1 MVLYWF
7 SIGGTQRLPRLIGI
21 SKAKELIFT
30 ARILN
35 GEQSEEIGL
44 VNYVV
49 DENEAY
55 NKALEIAKEIL
66 PQGPIALKMAKN
78 AINRG
83 MEVGLK

>member
-1 MVLYWF
+1 M
-7 SIGGTQRLPRLIGI
+7 PRLIGV

-30 ARILN
+30 ASILN

-49 DENEAY
+49 DENQAY
-55 NKALEIAKEIL
+55 NKALEIASEIL

-78 AINRG
+78 AINQG
-83 MEVGLK
+83 MEVGLR

>member
-1 MVLYWF
+1 MVLNACKTDRNF
-7 SIGGTQRLPRLIGI
+7 QSQGI
-21 SKAKELIFT
+21 NFA

-83 MEVGLK
+83 MEVGFKIG

>member
-1 MVLYWF
+1 MV
-7 SIGGTQRLPRLIGI
+7 GI
-21 SKAKELIFT
+21 AKAKELIFT

-35 GEQSEEIGL
+35 GEQCEEIGL

-49 DENEAY
+49 DENQAY
-55 NKALEIAKEIL
+55 HKALEIASEIL

-83 MEVGLK
+83 MEVG

>member
-1 MVLYWF
+1 M
-7 SIGGTQRLPRLIGI
+7 PRLIGV

-30 ARILN
+30 ASILN
-35 GEQSEEIGL
+35 GKQSEEIGL

-49 DENEAY
+49 DENQAY
-55 NKALEIAKEIL
+55 NKALEIASEIL

-83 MEVGLK
+83 MEVGLR

>member
-1 MVLYWF
+1 M
-7 SIGGTQRLPRLIGI
+7 

-35 GEQSEEIGL
+35 GVESEKIGV

-49 DENEAY
+49 DDNEVY
-55 NKALEIAKEIL
+55 KKALEIATEIL

-83 MEVGLK
+83 MEVGNRDVSP

>member
-1 MVLYWF
+1 M
-7 SIGGTQRLPRLIGI
+7 PRLIGV

-30 ARILN
+30 ASILN

-49 DENEAY
+49 DENQAY
-55 NKALEIAKEIL
+55 NKALEIASEIL

-83 MEVGLK
+83 MEVGLR

>member
-1 MVLYWF
+1 LV
-7 SIGGTQRLPRLIGI
+7 GI
-21 SKAKELIFT
+21 AKAKELIFT

-35 GEQSEEIGL
+35 GEQCEEIGL

-49 DENEAY
+49 DENQAY
-55 NKALEIAKEIL
+55 HKALEIASEIL

-83 MEVGLK
+83 MEVG

>member
-1 MVLYWF
+1 MA
-7 SIGGTQRLPRLIGI
+7 
-21 SKAKELIFT
+21 KAKELIFT

-44 VNYVV
+44 VNYIV

-55 NKALEIAKEIL
+55 NKALEIASEIL
-66 PQGPIALKMAKN
+66 PQGPIALQMAKN

-83 MEVGLK
+83 MEVEYDESLNQLEILYI

>member
-1 MVLYWF
+1 MV
-7 SIGGTQRLPRLIGI
+7 GI
-21 SKAKELIFT
+21 AKAKELIFT

-35 GEQSEEIGL
+35 GEQCEEIGL

-49 DENEAY
+49 DENQAY
-55 NKALEIAKEIL
+55 KKALEIASEIL

-83 MEVGLK
+83 MEVG

>member
-1 MVLYWF
+1 LV
-7 SIGGTQRLPRLIGI
+7 GI
-21 SKAKELIFT
+21 AKAKELIFT

-35 GEQSEEIGL
+35 GEQCEEIGL

-49 DENEAY
+49 DENQAY
-55 NKALEIAKEIL
+55 KKALEIASEIL

-83 MEVGLK
+83 MEVG

>member
-1 MVLYWF
+1 M
-7 SIGGTQRLPRLIGI
+7 PRLIGV

-30 ARILN
+30 ASILN

-49 DENEAY
+49 DENQAY
-55 NKALEIAKEIL
+55 NKALEIASEIL

-78 AINRG
+78 AINQG
-83 MEVGLK
+83 MEVGLN

>member
-1 MVLYWF
+1 M
-7 SIGGTQRLPRLIGI
+7 IGV
-21 SKAKELIFT
+21 SKAKELVFT
-30 ARILN
+30 ARVLN

-49 DENEAY
+49 DENQAY
-55 NKALEIAKEIL
+55 HKALEIATEIL

-83 MEVGLK
+83 MEVRPN